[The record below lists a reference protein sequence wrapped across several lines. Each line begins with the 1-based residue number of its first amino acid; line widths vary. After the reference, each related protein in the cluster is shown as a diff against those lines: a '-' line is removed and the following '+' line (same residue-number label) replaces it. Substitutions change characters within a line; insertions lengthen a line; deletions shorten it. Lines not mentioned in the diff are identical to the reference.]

1 MGASLVTLTTMVR
14 DILAEPSAA
23 RFTQAHI
30 TAALQAGLYDIAW
43 RLPDDSAMNLRRT
56 KTQATV
62 AATTYYALPSDF
74 MLERGI
80 LSCAFKTLPCTI
92 IKNLRLLDGYRNNT
106 ILAPTLLEG
115 PFVWVSEQTVSTT
128 LTWCINMDPA
138 PEDTGPLVYIYRAI
152 PAVMVTDTP
161 DVDSQLP
168 TSCDESVSLYAA
180 MKLKMGRDDAD
191 GGNLLRLYKASLTRI
206 GASTEGL

>member
-1 MGASLVTLTTMVR
+1 
-14 DILAEPSAA
+14 
-23 RFTQAHI
+23 
-30 TAALQAGLYDIAW
+30 
-43 RLPDDSAMNLRRT
+43 MNLRRT

-62 AATTYYALPSDF
+62 AGTVFYALPSDF

-80 LSCAFKTLPCTI
+80 LSCAFKALPCTI
-92 IKNLRLLDGYRNNT
+92 IRDLRLLDGYKNNLL
-106 ILAPTLLEG
+106 LAPTLLEG
-115 PFVWVSEQTVSTT
+115 PIAWVGEQTVSTV
-128 LTWCINMDPA
+128 LTWCINIDPA
-138 PEDTGPLVYIYRAI
+138 PDDTGPLVYIYRAI

-168 TSCDESVSLYAA
+168 TSCDEPASLYAA

-191 GGNLLRLYKASLTRI
+191 GSSLLRLYKASLTRI